1 MHSYHIATIDL
12 YNGRMKF
19 ALLTVQLLAL
29 TSCLALP
36 DPTNSPISTASK
48 SSYFGVSFTSGTYKA
63 FEGSAAVLT
72 CIFLEDHDPACV
84 TSSPTG
90 TIQKLPSLNSIGS
103 TYNDQTANL
112 RQWTLEIT
120 NVSRSDAGFYQCV
133 VTCGQKMWTAV
144 TKLRV
149 YVHYSDVTTTWWY
162 TQNGSLAVSCA
173 ASGYP
178 RGMFEWLNS
187 TGLTT
192 ESATK
197 SNRLWHINSTMLI
210 TEPDPKTTDYYC
222 VLTVSS
228 GDFDIGVVHA
238 KSETLDQPITRR
250 SMGRRAAAEDDPD
263 DQDDSKGFT
272 VPFILILVL
281 CCIFLGLLLK
291 CLCNILP
298 CLCCCRIP
306 MM

>member
-1 MHSYHIATIDL
+1 
-12 YNGRMKF
+12 MKL

-36 DPTNSPISTASK
+36 DPTNSPVSTTSK
-48 SSYFGVSFTSGTYKA
+48 SNYFGVSFTSRTYRT
-63 FEGSAAVLT
+63 FEGGAAVLT
-72 CIFLEDHDPACV
+72 CVFLEDHDPACV

-90 TIQKLPSLNSIGS
+90 TIQKIPRLDSLGS
-103 TYNDQTANL
+103 TYNDQTTTL
-112 RQWTLEIT
+112 RQWTLDIT
-120 NVSRSDAGFYQCV
+120 NVTRRDAGFYQCV

-144 TKLRV
+144 TRLRV
-149 YVHYSDVTTTWWY
+149 YVQYNEPTTTWWY

-178 RGMFEWLNS
+178 RGLFEWLNS

-192 ESATK
+192 ESATF
-197 SNRLWHINSTMLI
+197 SNRLWHLNSTMLI
-210 TEPDPKTTDYYC
+210 PEPDPKTTDYYC
-222 VLTVSS
+222 ILTVWSS
-228 GDFDIGVVHA
+228 GDFELGVVHVT
-238 KSETLDQPITRR
+238 ETLDQLTVRR
-250 SMGRRAAAEDDPD
+250 SIGRRAATEDDPD
-263 DQDDSKGFT
+263 DQDDSEGFT
-272 VPFILILVL
+272 VPLILLLVL

-291 CLCNILP
+291 CLCSIFP